1 MNDIKGNSW
10 QQAQTCCCKREKQ
23 RKLWKTSPEYQSTKG
38 GLFKLLLGQ
47 IPPWLLFFIF
57 LTCLDHFWCSRNFS
71 SSKSLQDLLLSS
83 TTAVS
88 EQSNMRFESE
98 RELCCRRSTPLSRLG
113 RTGELEWAP
122 LIADS
127 GNPLLL
133 SLLHPDELWQRG
145 HLQLQASVPPDF
157 FFFFLWAGGTGGR
170 LKGICDLIIT
180 PSPHLSD
187 PAASIS
193 LSAPLSLALSH
204 RVTPL
209 LSLPLALYCS
219 LSPSIFHPISVSSVS
234 LCIPSLNP
242 TLCRLWP
249 PLCVGG
255 RRIGDSVLRGGR
267 EAQSE
272 NKPSKMRT
280 SLILPQINRLGEMM
294 PVREWIRIYSR
305 YCDPLGVCTDYF
317 HMHRHIPRGKIIL
330 TEFRAVLLY

>member
-1 MNDIKGNSW
+1 MNSDSGAIYS
-10 QQAQTCCCKREKQ
+10 CR
-23 RKLWKTSPEYQSTKG
+23 
-38 GLFKLLLGQ
+38 
-47 IPPWLLFFIF
+47 
-57 LTCLDHFWCSRNFS
+57 
-71 SSKSLQDLLLSS
+71 LSS
-83 TTAVS
+83 
-88 EQSNMRFESE
+88 
-98 RELCCRRSTPLSRLG
+98 P
-113 RTGELEWAP
+113 P
-122 LIADS
+122 
-127 GNPLLL
+127 
-133 SLLHPDELWQRG
+133 
-145 HLQLQASVPPDF
+145 SVPPDF
-157 FFFFLWAGGTGGR
+157 FFSFFLWAGGTGGR

-234 LCIPSLNP
+234 LCIPSLTP

-255 RRIGDSVLRGGR
+255 RRIGDSVLPGE
-267 EAQSE
+267 EAERRPQSE

-294 PVREWIRIYSR
+294 PVREWIRICSR
-305 YCDPLGVCTDYF
+305 YCDPLGVCTDYVR
-317 HMHRHIPRGKIIL
+317 MHRHIPRGEKHFDWIQGCVVVLTWNTTQIWRKHGFLFFGQYFLWTKVCIVCVHAFVISMKPKMYAVLTVMSHNHGTQPLWPNSKTVQSWVCSITLYCCCIIL
-330 TEFRAVLLY
+330 